1 MSRFNYNIFNK
12 FDEFIKKN
20 INPRLYYLL
29 LTPLLFIGNNKLLPL
44 LPVISSAFSIFL
56 VYNLGLFNENEN
68 KKDEE
73 ASDEEVEEEDD
84 EASDEEEGDEEDD
97 EEDDEEEEIEDNQDE
112 EEDSNCLNCNCNK
125 EYINNDNN
133 CKEEKDGDCYLIILT
148 VKNKTQ
154 KFILTNELIT
164 TYKSKLIELGS
175 IKLNSTN
182 INLIVLEID
191 VSEDDIEQINQD
203 NELYDYATFDDTL
216 NILEDVKLECIWR
229 RYKHILSENEY
240 KDNTY
245 TIL

>member
-1 MSRFNYNIFNK
+1 MVLSYYNK
-12 FDEFIKKN
+12 FDDFLTKN
-20 INPRLYYLL
+20 TNTINPRLCCLL
-29 LTPLLFIGNNKLLPL
+29 LTPLLFIGNVDPILVVSIISLITILNHKKLSMFDDKD
-44 LPVISSAFSIFL
+44 INSQ
-56 VYNLGLFNENEN
+56 
-68 KKDEE
+68 KDEDLE
-73 ASDEEVEEEDD
+73 SSDEDEEEYSDEEEEEYSDEEEKDSSDEEEDED
-84 EASDEEEGDEEDD
+84 EVQASDEEEVQVSD
-97 EEDDEEEEIEDNQDE
+97 
-112 EEDSNCLNCNCNK
+112 K
-125 EYINNDNN
+125 
-133 CKEEKDGDCYLIILT
+133 EKDSDCLQRNCHLIILT

-175 IKLNSTN
+175 IKLDSTN

-191 VSEDDIEQINQD
+191 VSEDDIEKIKQD